1 MTTMVSQD
9 FKMAVVQ
16 FGNLEDK
23 EIKQIAKEL
32 KGQVDWYIFEEDADY
47 NFEIKNLYEHYDAIF
62 ECLNKDNFEEIK

>member
-1 MTTMVSQD
+1 MMTLTNSD
-9 FKMAVVQ
+9 TKIAIVQ

-47 NFEIKNLYEHYDAIF
+47 NFEIKNLYEDYDAIF
-62 ECLNKDNFEEIK
+62 ECINKDNFEEIK

>member
-47 NFEIKNLYEHYDAIF
+47 NFEIKNLYENYDAIF

>member
-1 MTTMVSQD
+1 MMMASQE
-9 FKMAVVQ
+9 FKMAIVQ

-47 NFEIKNLYEHYDAIF
+47 NFEIKNLYEDYDAIF
-62 ECLNKDNFEEIK
+62 ECINKDNFEEIK